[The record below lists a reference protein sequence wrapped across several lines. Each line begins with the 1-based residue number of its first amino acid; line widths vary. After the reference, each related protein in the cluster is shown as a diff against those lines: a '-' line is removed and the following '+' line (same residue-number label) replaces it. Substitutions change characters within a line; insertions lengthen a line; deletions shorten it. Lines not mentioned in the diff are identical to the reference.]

1 MKLAIELNA
10 TDSKQLRSIAEDMGV
25 PVEELA
31 AAAIADLIR
40 ANSADFEGAAS
51 RILEKN
57 RELYKRLS

>member
-1 MKLAIELNA
+1 MKLAIELSPA
-10 TDSKQLRSIAEDMGV
+10 ESKQLEDIATMMGV

-31 AAAIADLIR
+31 TAAISDLVH
-40 ANSADFEGAAS
+40 ANSEDFESAAS